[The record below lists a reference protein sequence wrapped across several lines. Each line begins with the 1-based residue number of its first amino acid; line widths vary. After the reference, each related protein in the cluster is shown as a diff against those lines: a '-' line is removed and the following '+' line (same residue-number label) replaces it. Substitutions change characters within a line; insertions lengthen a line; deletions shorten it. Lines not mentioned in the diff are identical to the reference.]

1 MAKVNLYEVCK
12 VYKGGVK
19 AVKDFN
25 LEIKD
30 GEFVIFVGPSGCGKT
45 TTLRMIAGLETI
57 TSGQIY
63 IDDVLVND
71 LEPKERDIAMVFQ
84 NYALYP
90 HMSVFDN
97 LAYSLKC
104 HHEKKEVI
112 NEKVHKVSQTL
123 GIGEYLERKPKELS
137 GGQRQRVALGRC
149 LIRNPK
155 VFLFDEP
162 LSNLDAK
169 LRVSMRSEI
178 SKLHKSVNGTFIYVT
193 HDQTEAM
200 TMADRIVVMKDGVI
214 QQVDTPTN
222 LYEHPINIFVATFL
236 GSPQM
241 NIFKARLFNEEVYLE
256 DGMDKVTFKLSQ
268 NTISK
273 LYNFKEGNIYLGIRP
288 SDFVLADE
296 NDYDL
301 KIDKVELI
309 EKLGN
314 ETLIYFYLPGRKD
327 YTLASL
333 KLSMQ
338 EDLKGPIYLKINK
351 ENIHLFDEK
360 EESLLKV
367 NEFNYLPIKLIKDH
381 DKYLINGTFS
391 LNGLNE
397 KLIKEPDEDL
407 LLTFKTKD
415 LLLTESSDDDF
426 SFKVKINS
434 LDLYSDKKVYYAQY
448 QDKEGKIY
456 KITFETLKECNIKE
470 NDVIDLFISS
480 SKINLYSHS
489 KERISVS
496 KKLTYPLIDLGIR
509 KIRDSYYLLTNDKI
523 FAKQKYFTVR
533 DIFDLN
539 EHKVILNVINNKSES
554 YSFVVDKDDNY
565 YVSMRMYIKFKK
577 WLFIKY
583 GSFASFLQIKYV
595 L

>member
-123 GIGEYLERKPKELS
+123 GIEEYLERKPKELS

-241 NIFKARLFNEEVYLE
+241 NIFKARLFNEEIYLE

-381 DKYLINGTFS
+381 EKYLINGTFS

-415 LLLTESSDDDF
+415 LLLTKSSDDDF
-426 SFKVKINS
+426 SFKVKVNS

-470 NDVIDLFISS
+470 NDVIDLFISL

-523 FAKQKYFTVR
+523 FGKQKYFTVR

-577 WLFIKY
+577 
-583 GSFASFLQIKYV
+583 
-595 L
+595 

>member
-577 WLFIKY
+577 
-583 GSFASFLQIKYV
+583 
-595 L
+595 